1 MPGTVYGDHMVEG
14 GQGHP
19 DTRLIAHDD
28 TEELGNLLWLA
39 DTVLGKHC
47 QKMDCSLPKRV
58 GRCPNTHR
66 FGVCTRRP

>member
-1 MPGTVYGDHMVEG
+1 MVEE

-28 TEELGNLLWLA
+28 TELGNLLWLA
-39 DTVLGKHC
+39 DTVLGKCC
-47 QKMDCSLPKRV
+47 QKLDCSLQKRV

-66 FGVCTRRP
+66 FGMGTSRL